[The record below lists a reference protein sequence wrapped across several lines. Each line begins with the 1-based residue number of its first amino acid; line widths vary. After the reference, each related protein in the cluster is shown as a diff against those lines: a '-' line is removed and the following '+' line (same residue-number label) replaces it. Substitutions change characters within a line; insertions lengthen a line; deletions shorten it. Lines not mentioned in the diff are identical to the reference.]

1 MVKELKKKKIFGMTL
16 TCIVTV
22 VVIFA
27 LFYSGF
33 FSSPNNVKARAVD
46 TYATAKSVASLS
58 DSMNDFS
65 FEMYQ
70 QLDVGGDDNVF
81 FSPYSVFV
89 ALAMTYEGARGDT
102 AEQMK
107 NVLGFEQNDEVSLCS
122 FGRIYNLLN
131 INAEYALNTANALWT
146 KKDYPFLEEYL
157 NFIDNYYM
165 GKATDVDFTNPKE
178 AADIINKW
186 VEENTGGKIEDM
198 LSSGDISPGTVLI
211 LSNAIY
217 FKGSWLT
224 KFNVEDTVDRYF
236 ELTNKELVQVPTM
249 VLKDSKEVFN
259 YTETKDMQILE
270 LPYKGNDVS
279 MLILLPKEN
288 DITIINQ
295 KLARDNLETWLDS
308 MYPTIVDIYLPK
320 FTFKTEYNLK
330 NMLIDMGLDI
340 AFSSYADFSGMN
352 GYGGLFIEK
361 VLHKAFIEVNEEGTE
376 AAAATTVHIL
386 ETAMPEPTK
395 IFNADHPFTLLIQ
408 HKETGT
414 ILFMGSINN
423 PIV

>member
-16 TCIVTV
+16 TCIVVV

-33 FSSPNNVKARAVD
+33 FTSPSKVQARAVD
-46 TYATAKSVASLS
+46 TYATTKSVASLS

-70 QLDVGGDDNVF
+70 QLGDVDDNVF

-89 ALAMTYEGARGDT
+89 ALAMTYEGARGNT

-131 INAEYALNTANALWT
+131 IDAEYNLNTANALWT
-146 KKDYPFLEEYL
+146 EKDYPFLEEYL
-157 NFIDNYYM
+157 SFIDNYYM
-165 GKATDVDFTNPKE
+165 GKATDVDFTNPKN

-186 VEENTGGKIEDM
+186 VEENTDGKIEDM
-198 LSSGDISPGTVLI
+198 LSSDDISPDTVLI

-224 KFNVEDTVDRYF
+224 QFNVEDTKDRDF
-236 ELTNKELVQVPTM
+236 EMTPNNKIQVPTM
-249 VLKDSKEVFN
+249 VLKDSKELFN
-259 YTETKDMQILE
+259 YTETEDLQILE
-270 LPYKGNDVS
+270 LPYKGNAVS
-279 MLILLPKEN
+279 MIIFLPKEN
-288 DITIINQ
+288 DITSINQ
-295 KLARDNLETWLDS
+295 KFTSENLATWMDS
-308 MYPTIVDIYLPK
+308 MYPTVVDIYLPK
-320 FTFKTEYNLK
+320 FTFKTDYNLK
-330 NMLIDMGLDI
+330 NMLIDIGLDI
-340 AFSSYADFSGMN
+340 AFSSNADFSGMN

-361 VLHKAFIEVNEEGTE
+361 VLHKAFVEINEEGTE
-376 AAAATTVHIL
+376 AAAATTVHVM
-386 ETAMPEPTK
+386 ESAMPEPSE
-395 IFNADHPFTLLIQ
+395 IFNADHPFTFLIQ

-414 ILFMGSINN
+414 ILFMGSVSN
-423 PIV
+423 PIA

>member
-16 TCIVTV
+16 TSIAIV

-33 FSSPNNVKARAVD
+33 FTSPSKVQARAVD
-46 TYATAKSVASLS
+46 TYATTKSVASLS

-65 FEMYQ
+65 FDMYQ
-70 QLDVGGDDNVF
+70 QLGDVGDNVF

-107 NVLGFEQNDEVSLCS
+107 DVLGFEQNDEISLCS

-131 INAEYALNTANALWT
+131 IDAEYTLNTANALWT
-146 KKDYPFLEEYL
+146 EKDYPFLEEYL
-157 NFIDNYYM
+157 SFIDNYYM
-165 GKATDVDFTNPKE
+165 GKATDVDFTNPKN

-198 LSSGDISPGTVLI
+198 LSSDDISPGTVLI

-224 KFNVEDTVDRYF
+224 QFNVEDTKDRDF
-236 ELTNKELVQVPTM
+236 EMTPNNKIQVPTM
-249 VLKDSKEVFN
+249 VLKDSKELFN
-259 YTETKDMQILE
+259 YTETEDLQILE
-270 LPYKGNDVS
+270 LPYKGNAVS
-279 MLILLPKEN
+279 MIILLPKEN
-288 DITIINQ
+288 DITIVNQ
-295 KLARDNLETWLDS
+295 KFTSENLATWMDS
-308 MYPTIVDIYLPK
+308 MYPTVVDIYLPK
-320 FTFKTEYNLK
+320 FTFKTDYNLK
-330 NMLIDMGLDI
+330 NMLIDIGLDI
-340 AFSSYADFSGMN
+340 AFSSNADFSGMN

-361 VLHKAFIEVNEEGTE
+361 VLHKAFVEINEEGTE
-376 AAAATTVHIL
+376 AAAATTVHVM
-386 ETAMPEPTK
+386 ESAMPEPPE
-395 IFNADHPFTLLIQ
+395 IFNADHPFTFLIQ

-414 ILFMGSINN
+414 ILFMGSVSN
-423 PIV
+423 PIA

>member
-1 MVKELKKKKIFGMTL
+1 VNEMKKKKIFGMTL
-16 TCIVTV
+16 TCIVAV

-33 FSSPNNVKARAVD
+33 FSSPKNVQAIAVD
-46 TYATAKSVASLS
+46 TYATSESVASLS

-65 FEMYQ
+65 LDMYQ
-70 QLDVGGDDNVF
+70 QISVGADDNVF
-81 FSPYSVFV
+81 FSPYSIFV

-107 NVLGFEQNDEVSLCS
+107 NVLGFEQNDEISLCS

-131 INAEYALNTANALWT
+131 IDAEYTLNTANALWT
-146 KKDYPFLEEYL
+146 KKDYPFLDEYL
-157 NFIDNYYM
+157 DFIDNYYM
-165 GKATDVDFTNPKE
+165 GKATDVDFTNPQA

-186 VEENTGGKIEDM
+186 IEENTGGKIEEM

-224 KFNVEDTVDRYF
+224 KFNAHDTVDIYF
-236 ELTNKELVQVPTM
+236 ELTDKELVQVPTM
-249 VLKDSKEVFN
+249 VLKDSKVLFN
-259 YTETKDMQILE
+259 YTETEDLQILE
-270 LPYKGNDVS
+270 LPYTGNDVA

-288 DITIINQ
+288 DIINFNQ
-295 KLARDNLETWLDS
+295 KITSENLENWMDS
-308 MYPTIVDIYLPK
+308 MYPTLVDIYLPK
-320 FTFKTEYNLK
+320 FKFKTEYNLK

-361 VLHKAFIEVNEEGTE
+361 VLHKAFIEVKEEGTE

-386 ETAMPEPTK
+386 ETAMPEPIK
-395 IFNADHPFTLLIQ
+395 VFNVNHSFTFLIQ

-414 ILFMGSINN
+414 ILFMGSVINPLN
-423 PIV
+423 